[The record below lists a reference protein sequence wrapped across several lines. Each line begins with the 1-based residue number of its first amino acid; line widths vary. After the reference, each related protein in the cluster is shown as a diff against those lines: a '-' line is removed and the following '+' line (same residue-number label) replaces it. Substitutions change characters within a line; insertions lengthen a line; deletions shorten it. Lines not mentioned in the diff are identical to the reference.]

1 MRKLISA
8 IVIMALTLGA
18 TAQQYDLKLNLKKGQ
33 KYTQAMVMDLNM
45 TESISGQEINVLS
58 KMQFEFKQQVKSIT
72 AKGDFVMESEYSR
85 VAMTMDAM
93 GQKMAYDSNDKD
105 TVGGNG
111 DFMKAFGNI
120 IGKKFQVTLTPK
132 GKVVEIKGLKEIID
146 AMGSGKDDPTTQKLL
161 ESTLDEKKLT
171 SSFESSYH
179 IFPDKPV
186 KVGESWTQ
194 KSNVESMFPMDI
206 STGYT
211 LKDVSNGVAKISASG
226 DFSMKKDDFE
236 SNGMK
241 MKINFTGTYTG
252 TYDLDLTTGISKTGN
267 IQMPMKG
274 TMELMG
280 MEVPVTVST
289 NMQTT
294 TTANN

>member
-1 MRKLISA
+1 
-8 IVIMALTLGA
+8 
-18 TAQQYDLKLNLKKGQ
+18 
-33 KYTQAMVMDLNM
+33 
-45 TESISGQEINVLS
+45 
-58 KMQFEFKQQVKSIT
+58 
-72 AKGDFVMESEYSR
+72 MESEYSR